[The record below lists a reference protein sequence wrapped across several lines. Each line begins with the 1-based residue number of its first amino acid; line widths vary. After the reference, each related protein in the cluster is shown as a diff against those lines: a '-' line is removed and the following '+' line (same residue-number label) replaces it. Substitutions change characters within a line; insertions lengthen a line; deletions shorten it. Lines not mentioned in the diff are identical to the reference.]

1 MTNWA
6 NCLIEFDF
14 EFSKVNNNAMRL
26 IVEYNAKK
34 YDVIPN
40 FVGDIGTARINLPIT
55 LPTYVTLIVSNKG
68 INDTIVDDTNKIIQD
83 CYIKVTSVKIDKF
96 KLNDIF
102 LHQKIHLVTHDNNV
116 VTSNYFGFNGHAVLD
131 FKKTTVLA
139 QYLSLNQ
146 SNVI

>member
-14 EFSKVNNNAMRL
+14 EFSKVNNNTMHL
-26 IVEYNAKK
+26 IVEHNAKK

-40 FVGDIGTARINLPIT
+40 FVGDIGTASINLPIT
-55 LPTYVTLIVSNKG
+55 LPTCITLIVSNKG

-83 CYIKVTSVKIDKF
+83 CYIKVMSVKIDKF

-102 LHQKIHLVTHDNNV
+102 LHQKIKLYTEDNTEI
-116 VTSNYFGFNGHAVLD
+116 VTSYIGFNGHAVLN